1 MRSLGSSVGGVRM
14 LLLASTSGLGGV
26 ADSVMSPYFCPLAR
40 SFETSIFT
48 FKSQKIWFWVR
59 HLWTHHISKILHS
72 GWNFLLDFLY
82 LPSLVQIVF
91 ILLFGRLMRNCG
103 ATRIY
108 LLAVAICSVFNTLFF
123 IVSHVA
129 DSKVFLGLS
138 IVVVV
143 LSTVGDAGIFCSIY
157 VLAGQQE
164 LPCSPK
170 ERDRGGGSSG
180 PALMETMYAVGT
192 MLGPLLGGI
201 ITQAW
206 GWTGL
211 CLTVGLS
218 MLAVGIFTAILEL
231 LAEHGALKVDD
242 ESHND
247 TDEED
252 ARENKSDID
261 IDAPEELFGLTD
273 QSEGRG
279 GVGERKKSRAF
290 PEEPLSHLNALCR
303 PWVAVSCLTM
313 VASGVSSS
321 WYLSSL
327 ESHLSLTLQL
337 SPSTVSLVY
346 MCPGFVYALL
356 TPLTGLLLDRGLP
369 HLLLLIPAVT
379 SNILGYLLLGPSP
392 FLPWAPSLLSTVC
405 GLLFHGLGLSTT
417 LMTCLSLMTQEA
429 GASNEAG
436 AGIVTSLWECSEL
449 VGGYLGST
457 LGGVAASS
465 WGFPAATTCVFF
477 LQSTVLVFLI
487 FMALFHCRKDMNK

>member
-1 MRSLGSSVGGVRM
+1 
-14 LLLASTSGLGGV
+14 
-26 ADSVMSPYFCPLAR
+26 
-40 SFETSIFT
+40 
-48 FKSQKIWFWVR
+48 
-59 HLWTHHISKILHS
+59 
-72 GWNFLLDFLY
+72 
-82 LPSLVQIVF
+82 
-91 ILLFGRLMRNCG
+91 MRNYG

-123 IVSHVA
+123 IVNHVA
-129 DSKVFLGLS
+129 NSKVFLGLS
-138 IVVVV
+138 LVLVV

-164 LPCSPK
+164 LPCTPK
-170 ERDRGGGSSG
+170 ERDKGGGSSG

-201 ITQAW
+201 IVHTW

-218 MLAVGIFTAILEL
+218 MFAVGITTALLEL
-231 LAEHGALKVDD
+231 VAKQGALRDGG
-242 ESHND
+242 ESLKD
-247 TDEED
+247 VDEED
-252 ARENKSDID
+252 VRENGSDVDSGEI
-261 IDAPEELFGLTD
+261 LSLTEQREARRD
-273 QSEGRG
+273 
-279 GVGERKKSRAF
+279 VGERKKSRAF
-290 PEEPLSHLNALCR
+290 VEEPLSHLNALCR

-337 SPSTVSLVY
+337 SPGTVSLVY

-369 HLLLLIPAVT
+369 HLLLLIPAVS

-392 FLPWAPSLLSTVC
+392 FLPWPPSPLSTVC

-417 LMTCLSLMTQEA
+417 LMTCLSLMTQES
-429 GASNEAG
+429 GASDEAS

-457 LGGVAASS
+457 LGGVAASY

-477 LQSTVLVFLI
+477 LQSAVLVI
-487 FMALFHCRKDMNK
+487 VISMAVYHCRKDANK

>member
-1 MRSLGSSVGGVRM
+1 MKSLGSNVGGVRL
-14 LLLASTSGLGGV
+14 LLLASTSGLGGI

-40 SFETSIFT
+40 KYGFGNDTCG
-48 FKSQKIWFWVR
+48 
-59 HLWTHHISKILHS
+59 HIISAR
-72 GWNFLLDFLY
+72 FCT
-82 LPSLVQIVF
+82 QIVF
-91 ILLFGRLMRNCG
+91 ILLFGRLMRNYG

-129 DSKVFLGLS
+129 SSNVFLGLS
-138 IVVVV
+138 LVLVV

-164 LPCSPK
+164 LPCTAK
-170 ERDRGGGSSG
+170 DKGGGSSG

-201 ITQAW
+201 IVRTW

-211 CLTVGLS
+211 CLIVGLS
-218 MLAVGIFTAILEL
+218 MFAIGVPTALLEL
-231 LAEHGALKVDD
+231 FAKQGALKDGG
-242 ESHND
+242 ESHKD
-247 TDEED
+247 VEEED
-252 ARENKSDID
+252 VRENGSDVDSDVPKEIPSLTEQCEGMRGIGEQKS
-261 IDAPEELFGLTD
+261 
-273 QSEGRG
+273 SE
-279 GVGERKKSRAF
+279 F
-290 PEEPLSHLNALCR
+290 TEEPQVSHLNVLGR

-327 ESHLSLTLQL
+327 ESHLSLTVQL

-356 TPLTGLLLDRGLP
+356 TPLTGLLLDRGMP

-392 FLPWAPSLLSTVC
+392 FLPWAESPLSTVC

-417 LMTCLSLMTQEA
+417 LMTCLSLMTQES
-429 GASNEAG
+429 GARDEAA

-449 VGGYLGST
+449 IGGYLGST
-457 LGGVAASS
+457 LGGVAASY

-477 LQSTVLVFLI
+477 LQSAVLVILI
-487 FMALFHCRKDMNK
+487 SMAVYHCRKDLNK

>member
-1 MRSLGSSVGGVRM
+1 MVLGQTLVDTSYQQDSALRLVPSLCHNC
-14 LLLASTSGLGGV
+14 T
-26 ADSVMSPYFCPLAR
+26 
-40 SFETSIFT
+40 
-48 FKSQKIWFWVR
+48 
-59 HLWTHHISKILHS
+59 
-72 GWNFLLDFLY
+72 

-91 ILLFGRLMRNCG
+91 ILLFGRLMRNYG

-108 LLAVAICSVFNTLFF
+108 LMAVAICSVFNTLFF
-123 IVSHVA
+123 IVSLVA
-129 DSKVFLGLS
+129 NTKVFLGLS
-138 IVVVV
+138 IVLVV
-143 LSTVGDAGIFCSIY
+143 LSTLGDAGIFCSIY

-170 ERDRGGGSSG
+170 ETDGGGGSSG

-201 ITQAW
+201 IVHSW

-211 CLTVGLS
+211 CLTIGLS
-218 MLAVGIFTAILEL
+218 MFAVGVTTTLLEFG
-231 LAEHGALKVDD
+231 AKQGALKEGK
-242 ESHND
+242 ESHKD
-247 TDEED
+247 VDEE
-252 ARENKSDID
+252 NGSDVDSNVPGEILSL
-261 IDAPEELFGLTD
+261 AD
-273 QSEGRG
+273 QHEGRRDI
-279 GVGERKKSRAF
+279 GERKKSRAF
-290 PEEPLSHLNALCR
+290 AEEPLSHLNALCR

-379 SNILGYLLLGPSP
+379 SNIRGYLLLGPSP
-392 FLPWAPSLLSTVC
+392 FLPLAPSPLSTVC

-429 GASNEAG
+429 GANDEAA

-457 LGGVAASS
+457 LGGVAASAWRFS
-465 WGFPAATTCVFF
+465 AATTCVFF
-477 LQSTVLVFLI
+477 LQSAVLVI
-487 FMALFHCRKDMNK
+487 VISMAIYQCRKDMNT